1 MPIDKLLKSGN
12 TSAALSGALGGA
24 ASGALVSAF
33 TNKKSARKLLKAG
46 GLVALGGAAWHA
58 YQKYQGRDQSA
69 EPADA
74 EAALPAPAT
83 AVMDEQAFIEHA
95 RENDTATLILQAMIS
110 AGYADGHLSETE
122 RSQIWQK
129 ALEEDLPSA
138 ALDDLQLMLTSPQPV
153 EALAAQAGDMKT
165 RIEVYTASRLAI
177 DADCAA
183 GAEHLNAL
191 AGAMELPPG
200 LVAAL
205 NENAD

>member
-1 MPIDKLLKSGN
+1 MNSGN

-58 YQKYQGRDQSA
+58 YQKYQGRDQN
-69 EPADA
+69 ADA
-74 EAALPAPAT
+74 APVAAELPPPET
-83 AVMDEQAFIEHA
+83 AAMDEQAFIETAQEH
-95 RENDTATLILQAMIS
+95 DTAALILQAMIA

-129 ALEEDLPSA
+129 ALGEDLPSA
-138 ALDDLQLMLTSPQPV
+138 ALEDLQLMLKSPQPV
-153 EALAAQAGDMKT
+153 QALAAQAGDMKT
-165 RIEVYTASRLAI
+165 RIEVYTASKLAI
-177 DADCAA
+177 DDDCEA
-183 GAEHLNAL
+183 GAEHLKQL
-191 AGAMELPPG
+191 AAAMDMPPG

-205 NENAD
+205 NDSAA